1 MNKFWNQPIEVKA
14 LIISLIIT
22 ILGFGGTAFLFWFNR
37 YDIPLAVLLSGTIVA
52 MTWLCLYL
60 SKRKGQ
66 RNPKLDMVLI
76 FLRLILIVGFAILF
90 TVLQLTV
97 HVVTVSP
104 VYLVIAYLVISLA
117 TLIAY
122 FKKGEN
128 DV

>member
-14 LIISLIIT
+14 LIISLIVT

-37 YDIPLAVLLSGTIVA
+37 YDIPLAVLLSGAIVA

-90 TVLQLTV
+90 TVLQLRV

>member
-1 MNKFWNQPIEVKA
+1 MNTFWNQPIEIKA

-22 ILGFGGTAFLFWFNR
+22 ILGFGGTAFLFWFHR
-37 YDIPLAVLLSGTIVA
+37 YDIPLAILLSGAIVSI
-52 MTWLCLYL
+52 TWLCLYL

-66 RNPKLDMVLI
+66 RNPKLDMILI

-90 TVLQLTV
+90 TVLQLTLY
-97 HVVTVSP
+97 VVTVSP
-104 VYLVIAYLVISLA
+104 VYLVVAYLVISLA

>member
-1 MNKFWNQPIEVKA
+1 MNKFWNKPIEVKA
-14 LIISLIIT
+14 LIISLIVT

-37 YDIPLAVLLSGTIVA
+37 YDIPSAVLLSGSIVA
-52 MTWLCLYL
+52 LTWLCLYL

-66 RNPKLDMVLI
+66 KNPKLDMVLI

-90 TVLQLTV
+90 TVLQLTL
-97 HVVTVSP
+97 HVITVSP
-104 VYLVIAYLVISLA
+104 IYLVIAYLVISLA

>member
-14 LIISLIIT
+14 LIISLVVT

-37 YDIPLAVLLSGTIVA
+37 YDIPLAVLLSGSIVA
-52 MTWLCLYL
+52 LTWLCLYL

-66 RNPKLDMVLI
+66 KNPKLDVILI

-90 TVLQLTV
+90 TVLQLTL
-97 HVVTVSP
+97 HVITVSP
-104 VYLVIAYLVISLA
+104 IYLVIAYLVISLA

>member
-1 MNKFWNQPIEVKA
+1 MNTFWNQPIEIKA

-22 ILGFGGTAFLFWFNR
+22 ILGFGGTAFLFWFHR
-37 YDIPLAVLLSGTIVA
+37 YDIPLAILLSGAIVSI
-52 MTWLCLYL
+52 TWLCLYL

-66 RNPKLDMVLI
+66 RNPKLDMILI

-90 TVLQLTV
+90 TVLQLTL

-104 VYLVIAYLVISLA
+104 VYLVVAYLVISLA

>member
-1 MNKFWNQPIEVKA
+1 MNKFWNQPIEAKA
-14 LIISLIIT
+14 LIISLIVT

-37 YDIPLAVLLSGTIVA
+37 YDIPSAVLLSGSIVA
-52 MTWLCLYL
+52 LTWLCLYL

-66 RNPKLDMVLI
+66 KNPKLDMVLI

-90 TVLQLTV
+90 TVLQLTL
-97 HVVTVSP
+97 HVITVSP
-104 VYLVIAYLVISLA
+104 IYLVIAYLVISLA

>member
-1 MNKFWNQPIEVKA
+1 MNTFWNQPIEIKA

-22 ILGFGGTAFLFWFNR
+22 ILGFGGTAFLFWFHR
-37 YDIPLAVLLSGTIVA
+37 YDIPLAVLLSGAIVA
-52 MTWLCLYL
+52 ITWLCLYL

-66 RNPKLDMVLI
+66 RNPKLDMILI

-90 TVLQLTV
+90 TVLQLAL

-104 VYLVIAYLVISLA
+104 VYLVVAYLIISLA

>member
-14 LIISLIIT
+14 LIISLIMT
-22 ILGFGGTAFLFWFNR
+22 VLGFGGTAFLFWFQR
-37 YDIPLAVLLSGTIVA
+37 YDIPLAILLSGTIVA
-52 MTWLCLYL
+52 VTWLCLYL

-66 RNPKLDMVLI
+66 KNPKLDMVLI

-90 TVLQLTV
+90 TVLQLTL
-97 HVVTVSP
+97 HVITVSP
-104 VYLVIAYLVISLA
+104 IYLVIAYLVISLA

>member
-14 LIISLIIT
+14 LIISLIVT

-37 YDIPLAVLLSGTIVA
+37 YDIPLAVLLSGAIVA